1 MTDGHDLSRRGFL
14 AGAVAVGATALA
26 GCAGTQATSNA
37 NSSETFE
44 DWLSNT
50 ESYDG
55 VHDHTG
61 EATVTVAV
69 GGSDDTSFEP
79 AAIRVDTGT
88 AVSWEWTGGGAAHNV
103 KAKDGSFESDYH
115 TEAGAAFEQV
125 FDAPGTTK
133 YFCVPHEYAGMK
145 GVVIVE

>member
-14 AGAVAVGATALA
+14 AGAVATGATTLA
-26 GCAGTQATSNA
+26 GCAGTQAGA
-37 NSSETFE
+37 NGDAPF
-44 DWLSNT
+44 DGWLSNT
-50 ESYDG
+50 KSYDG

-79 AAIRVDTGT
+79 VAIRVDAGT
-88 AVSWEWTGGGAAHNV
+88 AVHWEWTGGGAAHNV
-103 KAKDGSFESDYH
+103 EAKDGSFESDYH
-115 TEAGAAFEQV
+115 TEAGATFEHV
-125 FDAPGTTK
+125 FEAPGTTK

-145 GVVIVE
+145 GVVVVE